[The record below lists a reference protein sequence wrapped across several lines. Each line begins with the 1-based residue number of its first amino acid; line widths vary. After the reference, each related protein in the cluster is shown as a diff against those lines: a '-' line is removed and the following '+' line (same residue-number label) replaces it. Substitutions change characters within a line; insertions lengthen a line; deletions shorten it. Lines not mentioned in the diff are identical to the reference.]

1 MKDENPELRKDEGD
15 AGKWTHASQT
25 PSGGGLD
32 RFCVDE
38 GREGEKEGNDGVQV
52 PGLGEWGGCG
62 ATE

>member
-1 MKDENPELRKDEGD
+1 MKTLNSGRAGD

-25 PSGGGLD
+25 YSGGGLD
-32 RFCVDE
+32 RFRVDE